1 MEFLKNHYEKIILSL
16 VLVLMA
22 AGAVVLVLEAG
33 SWEEE
38 LRPFRELAV
47 QPDGQRPP
55 SPDPAPY
62 QAALSRAQPKLVD
75 LTKGHKVFNPELWYV
90 DTNNNLIIGT
100 NVGVRKLFVTEIKPM
115 RLKLEL
121 VISGSPERPTQLA
134 RMTREFMS
142 KTTDQRPLNRT
153 ITLNATNYLDDT
165 RPVRNFNGYF
175 VARATSGPAD
185 NPAIDIDFH
194 EPGRELV
201 KFKLTKDNP
210 YETIVDYGAKLLYS
224 VENIQFP
231 SPLRKDVLYERKGAP
246 LVFAGDTNIIVEITA
261 TNVVVRAASN
271 DKPTTIPL
279 GPAPP
284 IPPARSKP

>member
-121 VISGSPERPTQLA
+121 VISGSPERPAQLA
-134 RMTREFMS
+134 RMTREYMS

-185 NPAIDIDFH
+185 NPTIDIDFH
-194 EPGRELV
+194 DPGRELV
-201 KFKLTKDNP
+201 KFKLTKVNP
-210 YETIVDYGAKLLYS
+210 FETIVDYGAKLLYS

-261 TNVVVRAASN
+261 TNVVVKASSN

-284 IPPARSKP
+284 TPPARSTP

>member
-1 MEFLKNHYEKIILSL
+1 
-16 VLVLMA
+16 
-22 AGAVVLVLEAG
+22 VLVLEAG

>member
-22 AGAVVLVLEAG
+22 VGAVVLVLEAG
-33 SWEEE
+33 SWEEK

-62 QAALSRAQPKLVD
+62 QAALSRAQPELVD

>member
-22 AGAVVLVLEAG
+22 VGAVVLVLEAG
-33 SWEEE
+33 SWEEK

-121 VISGSPERPTQLA
+121 VISGSPERPAQLA
-134 RMTREFMS
+134 RMTREYMS